1 MGCFILKLLLS
12 ILACVLAFALVSGLA
27 ITVIIAFLIFKAIFV
42 RKSANE
48 WTRGNSEPG
57 ANPDHDA
64 MHELAEEWY
73 NANRQ
78 HAREISVVNDGLKLA
93 GQYLDFGFDRC
104 VIISSGRTEGSVYST
119 VFAQPYVES
128 GYNILV
134 PDSRA
139 HGFSEGKYVTM
150 GYKEHGDI
158 LAWMRYAHDELK
170 CRSVVLH
177 GVCVG
182 GATSVYAATSEN
194 TPDYLAAITV
204 EGLFE
209 DIYEVLRRR
218 IIMRGRKPFPV
229 LQELWLICLAKFG
242 WGFRKLSPSGRI
254 ASLKIPILFIHSK
267 EDLSSLPVSGERL
280 FEKCGSPNKRIVWTE
295 SGSHSHIRLTHREEY
310 DGAIKSFLKDL
321 DHSSEIR

>member
-1 MGCFILKLLLS
+1 MLG
-12 ILACVLAFALVSGLA
+12 FALISG
-27 ITVIIAFLIFKAIFV
+27 IVISWIIAFLIFRAIFV
-42 RKSANE
+42 RKSSND

-64 MHELAEEWY
+64 MHALAEEWY
-73 NANRQ
+73 EAHRQ
-78 HAREISVVNDGLKLA
+78 YAREISIVNDGLKLA

-119 VFAQPYVES
+119 VFAQPYVDS

-139 HGFSEGKYVTM
+139 HGFSEGKYVSM
-150 GYKEHGDI
+150 GYKEHGDV

-170 CRSVVLH
+170 CKSVVLH

-194 TPDYLAAITV
+194 TPEYLAGVTV

-218 IIMRGRKPFPV
+218 IIIRGRKTFPV
-229 LQELWLICLAKFG
+229 LQELWLICIVKLGLGFG
-242 WGFRKLSPSGRI
+242 KISPKNRI
-254 ASLKIPILFIHSK
+254 ELLKCPILFIHSK
-267 EDLSSLPVSGERL
+267 EDLSSLPEAGERL
-280 FEKCGSPNKRIVWTE
+280 FEKCGSENKRFVWMET
-295 SGSHSHIRLTHREEY
+295 GSHSHIRLYHREAY
-310 DGAIKSFLKDL
+310 DGAIKSFLSDV
-321 DHSSEIR
+321 DHSKEIK

>member
-1 MGCFILKLLLS
+1 MKVLLI
-12 ILACVLAFALVSGLA
+12 ILASALAFALVSGFA
-27 ITVIIAFLIFKAIFV
+27 VTVIIAVLIFRAIFV
-42 RKSANE
+42 RKSADQ
-48 WTRGNSEPG
+48 WSRANSEPG

-64 MHELAEEWY
+64 MHALAEEWY
-73 NANRQ
+73 NAHRQ
-78 HAREISVVNDGLKLA
+78 YAKEISITNDGLRLA
-93 GQYLDFGFDRC
+93 GQYLDFGFNRC

-139 HGFSEGKYVTM
+139 HGHSEGKYVTM

-158 LAWMRYAHDELK
+158 LAWVRYAHEELS
-170 CRSVVLH
+170 CESVVLH

-182 GATSVYAATSEN
+182 GATSVYAATDDAAPE
-194 TPDYLAAITV
+194 YLAAVTV

-218 IIMRGRKPFPV
+218 IIMRGRKTFPV

-242 WGFRKLSPSGRI
+242 WGFRKLSPSERI
-254 ASLKIPILFIHSK
+254 ATLKKPILFIHSK
-267 EDLSSLPVSGERL
+267 EDLSSLPEAGERL

-295 SGSHSHIRLTHREEY
+295 SGSHSHIRLSHREEY
-310 DGAIKSFLKDL
+310 DGAIKSFLEDL
-321 DHSSEIR
+321 DHSREIK